1 MMTWLT
7 LLFLIHNNSKPPP
20 TTPQPIP
27 SILLPISTPDTIFP
41 TLVTGSSLP
50 ICFPFCTFFIISLYF
65 PHFSAASL
73 PPSLC
78 GHHQSFNDLSSSTIK
93 SQNLNTTLTCNIL
106 QFHFLFLF
114 FSSFAAI
121 PLLFLCYSFAVPL
134 RFPCFPP
141 LFLYCSLALY
151 LLFPCC
157 SSPAVVRIVKC
168 ESTVRC
174 AVLVSFFVPCFQTQP
189 PAFLHSNLMKSEL
202 LEMLPINAKH
212 WSALYIYQRQK
223 EHIYQALPDFMS
235 FVFPDKWNLLLPCF
249 NIYVLYLFMFL
260 AFLNFNKVTGCCRCY
275 LEILES

>member
-134 RFPCFPP
+134 FSPIVP
-141 LFLYCSLALY
+141 
-151 LLFPCC
+151 LLFPC
-157 SSPAVVRIVKC
+157 SLPAVPLLFLSCCGQNCQMWIYSTLCSACQLLCSLLSDPASSVPPFKPHEKWVVGNAADKC
-168 ESTVRC
+168 ETLKC
-174 AVLVSFFVPCFQTQP
+174 
-189 PAFLHSNLMKSEL
+189 
-202 LEMLPINAKH
+202 
-212 WSALYIYQRQK
+212 ALYLSEAKRTYLSSTTWF
-223 EHIYQALPDFMS
+223 H
-235 FVFPDKWNLLLPCF
+235 VFCF
-249 NIYVLYLFMFL
+249 
-260 AFLNFNKVTGCCRCY
+260 
-275 LEILES
+275 SW